1 MSIGGDMTI
10 KEDIIDTDL
19 VEEIDDEEMSEL
31 VKEARE
37 KTFAREAYE
46 KKYGKPKRRFPKWA
60 FWLISLAL
68 AFNVVALLPQTLSI
82 PAIEFLITST
92 ELSKQD
98 NIKEYKKS
106 ITVIETDDSKGTG
119 FLFSNDGLM
128 LTNSHVVDG
137 NETVTVGVPEHGLFT
152 GEVIDDYPDIDLAV
166 VKIDIGEPTPHLKL
180 AENPVYEKNEFIYF
194 IGNPLKFSGIANKGN
209 LIEEI
214 HLKSWDQPVI
224 AIDAPVYR
232 GNSGSPVINQNGEVI
247 GVIFATIDDDEIG
260 KAGVFVPIDYFD
272 DNY

>member
-1 MSIGGDMTI
+1 MTI

-46 KKYGKPKRRFPKWA
+46 KKHGKPKRRFPKWA

-214 HLKSWDQPVI
+214 HLKGWDQPVI